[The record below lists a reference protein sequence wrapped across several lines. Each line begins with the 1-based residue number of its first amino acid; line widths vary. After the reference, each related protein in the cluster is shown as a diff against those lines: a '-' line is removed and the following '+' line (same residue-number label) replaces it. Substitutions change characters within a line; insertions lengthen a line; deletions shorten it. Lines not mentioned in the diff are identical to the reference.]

1 VTSSFCHAYA
11 CIHPSIHHLI
21 PWSGFIRFLFPSFL
35 PFPPSD
41 ARTRPCQV
49 MCHVSLSL
57 SRTIDD
63 TWASAPSRA
72 IAAIDFNSRARSRG
86 SFSRCLSRH
95 LPFGVHR
102 RRYRGCGHWCK
113 SPRLCGLRDRLH
125 LAGYLSISPGLHLSK
140 ERSPG
145 AHRRQVDDRPQ
156 GGKREAGGR
165 PWSSLFVLHR
175 QRLPRVVQLK
185 PLPFRRT
192 RAGMW
197 PAIPCDESSGLAWR
211 WSRSKAVIPFL

>member
-1 VTSSFCHAYA
+1 MHMHALV
-11 CIHPSIHHLI
+11 CIHPSTISSLGRV
-21 PWSGFIRFLFPSFL
+21 SFVFLFPSFYSFGCEDKTMPGHVPCL
-35 PFPPSD
+35 PISISYD
-41 ARTRPCQV
+41 RWDLGIGSIACDRCSRPQQ
-49 MCHVSLSL
+49 
-57 SRTIDD
+57 
-63 TWASAPSRA
+63 PRA
-72 IAAIDFNSRARSRG
+72 RG

-113 SPRLCGLRDRLH
+113 SPCLCGLRDCLH

-145 AHRRQVDDRPQ
+145 AHRRQADDRPQ

-165 PWSSLFVLHR
+165 PWGSFVCLFCTDSASLVSYNS
-175 QRLPRVVQLK
+175 K

-197 PAIPCDESSGLAWR
+197 PAIPCDESSGLAWG